1 MNRFIYYYSVF
12 DIVVNQTTGELYWR
26 SLHCLACLKMGCGK
40 EGNGAKD
47 GSKPSTTRHLVEP
60 ADYATNFHC
69 KGTAGAYNGS
79 RQKLADSRYIG
90 SE

>member
-12 DIVVNQTTGELYWR
+12 DIVVNQTTGELYWCP
-26 SLHCLACLKMGCGK
+26 LHCLAYLKMSCGK
-40 EGNGAKD
+40 EENGAKD
-47 GSKPSTTRHLVEP
+47 GSKSSATQHLVKP
-60 ADYATNFHC
+60 ADYPADSYH
-69 KGTAGAYNGS
+69 KGTARAYNGS

>member
-12 DIVVNQTTGELYWR
+12 DIVVNQTKGELYWR

-47 GSKPSTTRHLVEP
+47 GSKSSATQHLVKP
-60 ADYATNFHC
+60 ADYPADSYH
-69 KGTAGAYNGS
+69 KGTAGTYNGS

>member
-1 MNRFIYYYSVF
+1 MNRFIYYYRVF

-26 SLHCLACLKMGCGK
+26 SLHCLAYLKMGIV
-40 EGNGAKD
+40 EGENEENKGNE
-47 GSKPSTTRHLVEP
+47 SSTMRHLVEP
-60 ADYATNFHC
+60 ADYPADSYH
-69 KGTAGAYNGS
+69 KGTAGTYNGS